1 MSDSISPDSTDRE
14 IDSGA
19 PQVVTTL
26 HLTPSRKISSLVGM
40 ISGALAVTTGMMVA
54 ALGSVASPI
63 DAVGSSFIDRTPHW
77 LKELAI
83 DWFGTNDKTA
93 LRIGIVIVLILV
105 SLVS

>member
-14 IDSGA
+14 IDPSA

-26 HLTPSRKISSLVGM
+26 HLAPSRKISSLVGL

-63 DAVGSSFIDRTPHW
+63 YAVGI
-77 LKELAI
+77 
-83 DWFGTNDKTA
+83 
-93 LRIGIVIVLILV
+93 
-105 SLVS
+105 